1 MSGGASSWAFRE
13 DDSRRITDILRTFLS
28 ESSARTAMIVDR
40 TGQLVSTV
48 GEPPTFDP
56 TAFASLTAAD
66 FSANDQLARMLG
78 EPEFGALFHQGER
91 ESMYLADVA
100 RRVILVVLFDNRTTL
115 GLVKLRVKAAV
126 GQLNQVF
133 TDMFNRDGTSAPGV
147 ESAFLGET
155 VFAGQALV
163 EGDGLGTD
171 TEDAAIVTAIR
182 LAKVSAP
189 DALSAAVGCS

>member
-1 MSGGASSWAFRE
+1 MSGGASSWSFRE
-13 DDSRRITDILRTFLS
+13 DDSRKIETVLAGFLR
-28 ESSARTAMIVDR
+28 ESNARTALIVDR
-40 TGQLVSTV
+40 TGQLVATV

-115 GLVKLRVKAAV
+115 GLVRLKMKETVNELTR
-126 GQLNQVF
+126 LFEQVF
-133 TDMFNRDGTSAPGV
+133 ARPTQTQGGGPG
-147 ESAFLGET
+147 L
-155 VFAGQALV
+155 
-163 EGDGLGTD
+163 
-171 TEDAAIVTAIR
+171 
-182 LAKVSAP
+182 
-189 DALSAAVGCS
+189 LSGADDEIDKLFQ